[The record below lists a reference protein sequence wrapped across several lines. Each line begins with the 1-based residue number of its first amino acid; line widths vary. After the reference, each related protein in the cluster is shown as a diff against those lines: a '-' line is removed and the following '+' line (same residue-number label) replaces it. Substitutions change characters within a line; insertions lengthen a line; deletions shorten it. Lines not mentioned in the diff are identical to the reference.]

1 MTAAPSEDQLALQAR
16 TRRLMEEH
24 VRPQASE
31 LDARGEFPED
41 VRRLFVDNGLFRT
54 AVAREYGG
62 VDGSLLTSCL
72 VLEEIARVHAS
83 SSMVLGNQYL
93 AVGPIALFGSPLQM
107 ARYLPRLGTGEIL
120 GSFALTEPEAGS
132 DAGRMQTEALRD
144 GDGWRLRGRKVFITN
159 ADVAD
164 VLTVFAKASGHGPRS
179 ITAFLLER
187 GSHDWVVEGHERKM
201 GLHAS
206 MTCSLVLDDVWV
218 PDEHRIGEVGDG
230 MRIALGGLNKGR
242 ISTASQAV
250 GIAEGALDAVLEHLA
265 SGLGGRTTSWES
277 QSVQFGVAEMEA
289 DIEAT
294 RALVHKAAG
303 RFDAGADDVIRLAA
317 VTKLYAT
324 DMVNRVTSRAVE
336 LLGDAGYTTS
346 HPVERMMRDARVYA
360 IFEGTN
366 EIQKLVIAR
375 ELRKRATDPRRS

>member
-1 MTAAPSEDQLALQAR
+1 MNLAPSADQLSLQAR
-16 TRRLMEEH
+16 ARELMDEH
-24 VRPQASE
+24 VRDRAAE
-31 LDARGEFPED
+31 LDARGEFPEE
-41 VRRLFVDNGLFRT
+41 VRRLLADHGLFRT
-54 AVAREYGG
+54 AVAPEYGG

-93 AVGPIALFGSPLQM
+93 AVGPIALFGSEAQKQ
-107 ARYLPRLGTGEIL
+107 RYLPPLGTGEIL

-132 DAGRMQTEALRD
+132 DAGRMQTEAVRD

-164 VLTVFAKASGHGPRS
+164 VLTVFAKAEGHGRRS

-187 GSHDWVVEGHERKM
+187 GSHDWAVEGHERKM

-206 MTCSLVLDDVWV
+206 TTCSLVLDDVWV
-218 PDEHRIGEVGDG
+218 PDANRIGEAGDG

-250 GIAEGALDAVLEHLA
+250 GIAQGALDAVLEHLA
-265 SGLGGRTTSWES
+265 SGVGTTSWES
-277 QSVQFGVAEMEA
+277 QAVQFGVAELEA
-289 DIEAT
+289 DVEAT
-294 RALVHKAAG
+294 RALVHKAAW
-303 RFDAGADDVIRLAA
+303 RFDTGAGDLIRIAA
-317 VTKLYAT
+317 ITKLYAT

-336 LLGDAGYTTS
+336 LLGDAGYTTA

-375 ELRKRATDPRRS
+375 ELRKRTTEPRSP